1 MTKILKKIR
10 LHYRKFK
17 AKARKAGLN
26 LSVAALILL
35 SFLSIVSGSIFQSRT
50 DTLFSRATTTCPAGV
65 GTYMQLAGCEQV
77 CAGNCKSCV
86 LSTTTKYY
94 CDIGDPGGGQDG
106 GYGNLP
112 TCKGY
117 NTAIKSTCEKEFSS
131 CTQCTNDGS
140 SVRWHKGSGGTGPST
155 NSQTCTSVSCP
166 NTGNYQNATYIFQG
180 KVDKLYY
187 SISSACKKKSGGSS
201 TKTSLCRNLP
211 DNPPTDEVQ
220 KCKTTN
226 CNIFGIESHQSK
238 TIYWGKEDGDYY
250 LTERNCEKKKNSQL
264 ITELCPST
272 SNPSV
277 STDPENP
284 EVSTPPANNECGSGI
299 WIDNNGIEHDER
311 KVPCTFSGCGE
322 EDCENY
328 QVKVTAGGSACCFQ
342 SAIGKC
348 VPSSS
353 CSSISYFTY
362 PQEVVQEALSGIQT
376 TIDGQQIDCDTNQ
389 CIPL

>member
-1 MTKILKKIR
+1 MEDMATYRPVKDTILLSKVPVRRNLVAAHSVLTTAVVFAGI
-10 LHYRKFK
+10 K
-17 AKARKAGLN
+17 A
-26 LSVAALILL
+26 VAALAQAQTLKLVLRLVVLTLETIKTLL
-35 SFLSIVSGSIFQSRT
+35 IFSKEKLT
-50 DTLFSRATTTCPAGV
+50 NFIT
-65 GTYMQLAGCEQV
+65 QLPV
-77 CAGNCKSCV
+77 HV
-86 LSTTTKYY
+86 
-94 CDIGDPGGGQDG
+94 
-106 GYGNLP
+106 
-112 TCKGY
+112 
-117 NTAIKSTCEKEFSS
+117 
-131 CTQCTNDGS
+131 
-140 SVRWHKGSGGTGPST
+140 
-155 NSQTCTSVSCP
+155 
-166 NTGNYQNATYIFQG
+166 
-180 KVDKLYY
+180 
-187 SISSACKKKSGGSS
+187 KKSLADLRQQLVCVEIYQI
-201 TKTSLCRNLP
+201 T
-211 DNPPTDEVQ
+211 PPTDEVQ
-220 KCKTTN
+220 KCETTD